1 MGLSGA
7 EFGDTN
13 REKCTISIFPFP
25 PISADILYLQAK
37 SISIFQ
43 FTTKAE
49 RII

>member
-13 REKCTISIFPFP
+13 SEKCTISIFPFP
-25 PISADILYLQAK
+25 PISEDISYVQAK
-37 SISIFQ
+37 SISILQ